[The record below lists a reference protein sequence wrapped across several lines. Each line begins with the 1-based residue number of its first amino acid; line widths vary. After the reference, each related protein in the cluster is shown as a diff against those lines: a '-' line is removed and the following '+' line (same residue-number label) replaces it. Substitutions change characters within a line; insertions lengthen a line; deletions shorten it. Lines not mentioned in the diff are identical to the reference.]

1 MTAFLNLSQVAVSPS
16 LASDAPFRAELWG
29 SIAPVYQAIL
39 KHPFLL
45 ELQTGR
51 LPRQSFRFYLIQ
63 DLQYLGAFS
72 RALEYA
78 AAKAP
83 MPEWAE
89 ILRRHARGATE
100 SEGQLHRTIL
110 ENYGITQD
118 RIRSAKMAPANFA
131 YTNFLVATACSRPFP
146 EILAALSPCYWVY
159 LEVGKELKKKGSRDK
174 TYQLWIDTYSS
185 PGYERDVEEF
195 LSILDASARGA
206 SDEER
211 SRMREHFDRASRYE
225 WMFWDMAYR
234 LESWPPKP
242 RRGIE

>member
-1 MTAFLNLSQVAVSPS
+1 MAFLSLSQVAVSSS

-29 SIAPVYQAIL
+29 SITPVYQAIL

-51 LPRQSFRFYLIQ
+51 LPRQSFQFYLIQ

-83 MPEWAE
+83 RPECAE

-100 SEGQLHRTIL
+100 SEG
-110 ENYGITQD
+110 
-118 RIRSAKMAPANFA
+118 
-131 YTNFLVATACSRPFP
+131 
-146 EILAALSPCYWVY
+146 
-159 LEVGKELKKKGSRDK
+159 
-174 TYQLWIDTYSS
+174 
-185 PGYERDVEEF
+185 
-195 LSILDASARGA
+195 
-206 SDEER
+206 
-211 SRMREHFDRASRYE
+211 
-225 WMFWDMAYR
+225 AYR